1 MNRIYKS
8 IFNEQTG
15 TYVAVSENT
24 KNKGKKGNK
33 VLAATALSAAL
44 GFGAMG
50 SAQAQLVSACT
61 GVSLPSSVVS
71 DVVVGDIL
79 YPILTGLPVVGPV
92 VSLLGVDGLLAQVVD
107 GDPVKLN
114 VLDTSGTVLSDNAP
128 CETTADSY
136 TLNTE
141 GGIAI
146 GGNKITGLGANGME
160 AEATDITSIAFGNNA
175 KALSVNTIAVGT
187 GAQATAAGSTA
198 LGAGA
203 QANATNS
210 VALGNGSVATVAN
223 TVSVGSV
230 GNERKIT
237 NVADGTVAAGSTDAI
252 NGGQLHQLAISTG
265 LGLVQQADNL
275 APITV
280 GKDSAGTVVDFTN
293 IAAQTR
299 KLTGIADGELSA
311 TSTDAVTGKQLNA
324 TNQSI
329 ATLSDN
335 AVQYD
340 GADKSMVTLGGA
352 TGTTI
357 TNVQAGAVNA
367 TSSDAINGAQLYAG
381 NQSIATA
388 LGGGAAVN
396 ADGTISAPSY
406 AVDATL
412 PAFDNVGGALGN
424 LAGRVAGNETSI
436 TNIEGDIT
444 SIINGETGIVKQD
457 ATTRNITVG
466 SETDGT
472 VVDFTGTDGV
482 RTLTGLKDGELSA
495 TSTDAVT
502 GNQLFNTNTELAA
515 TNANLDSTLAAL
527 GGGAQVDPVSGTVT
541 APSYVLDDGTN
552 TGVTTS
558 FDNVGGALGN
568 LDGRVTSNTGRI
580 TNIEGDITDITNDLG
595 DLTANAVTY
604 TDATKTAI
612 NLAGAGG
619 TTISNLKDGEVSA
632 SSTEAI
638 NGAQLYRSTS
648 DLAAALGGNAVV
660 DADGNLTN
668 VGYDFIA
675 GTQTSVGDALLNLDT
690 RVDSNTTNITNLM
703 NGTSGLVQQANGT
716 APITVGVA
724 TGGTIVDFT
733 GTDGVR
739 KLTGVANGSVAA
751 GSTDAITGDQL
762 FTSSKSVADALGG
775 GSTVDPTTGAVSAPE
790 YELDD
795 GTDSGTKV
803 TVTGVEDALT
813 NLDGR
818 VASNTTEITT
828 IKGDI
833 SNIQTDITNIT
844 NGTLGIV
851 KQNGTTRV
859 ITVGGDTD
867 GAEVNFAGTAGV
879 RKLTGIANGNV
890 AAGST
895 EAVTGDQLNTTNVAV
910 AAALTALGGGA
921 SIDTNGVVTGPI
933 YDIGG
938 ASFDNVGGALTNL
951 DGRVT
956 SNTNRITTIEGDI
969 TNIKGD
975 ITNLD
980 GRVTTIE
987 GDITDIKNGA
997 AGIVKFDSAADKI
1010 TVGSEVA
1017 GSSVDFTG
1025 TAGVRKLTGIA
1036 DGELSA
1042 TSSDA
1047 VTGKQLHA
1055 TNQQVKASSQ
1065 FTASALG
1072 GGAKAND
1079 DGTFVNPLYALQE
1092 IQQDG
1097 SKKAVTFDNVG
1108 GALTSLN
1115 TSVAS
1120 LQDQINTNTA
1130 IGLVRQDSTTRVISV
1145 GGNTDGTEVNFA
1157 NSNGEARVISGVAA
1171 GKGPT
1176 DAVNVQQAQEMI
1188 AGATNSLKGDIRRA
1202 EKRADA
1208 GAAAATAVAT
1218 LGQAYQ
1224 PGQSA
1229 FSVGGGTWRGEAGY
1243 AVGLSTVSENGK
1255 WLLKG
1260 AVSGSGR
1267 GGAGGGASVTYLW

>member
-50 SAQAQLVSACT
+50 SAQAQLVSACA
-61 GVSLPSSVVS
+61 GVSLPRSVVTGIVGEVLVP
-71 DVVVGDIL
+71 VVTPIETTVNGLLGPISTIL
-79 YPILTGLPVVGPV
+79 GALSLGSAIPGPLSIDLTGI
-92 VSLLGVDGLLAQVVD
+92 LANAAN
-107 GDPVKLN
+107 GDPIRLDVLN
-114 VLDTSGTVLSDNAP
+114 QDGQAVAPSDDCNL
-128 CETTADSY
+128 TADS
-136 TLNTE
+136 LNLTDPA
-141 GGIAI
+141 GIAI
-146 GGNKITGLGANGME
+146 GGNTITGLGSDAAG
-160 AEATDITSIAFGNNA
+160 AAAVSSAADFTSIAFGNYSQA
-175 KALSVNTIAVGT
+175 TQSKAIAFGEA
-187 GAQATAAGSTA
+187 AQATGVGSLA
-198 LGAGA
+198 LGADAKSSALNATSLGTNA
-203 QANATNS
+203 RANAANS
-210 VALGNGSVATVAN
+210 VALGAGSVATQADTISVGRAAGTDGVSDPGLTRRITNLAEGITLTDAVNLGQLNDAITNINTNGLVRQPNPSDNITVGQETQGVAVDFSGSTTTPSGVEAYDRKLIGVAAGDITKADSN
-223 TVSVGSV
+223 EAVTGGQLYTTNKYIADALGGDAAVNLDGTLKAPEYELTYGTPGLTAGKHDNVGSV
-230 GNERKIT
+230 LGEL
-237 NVADGTVAAGSTDAI
+237 AG
-252 NGGQLHQLAISTG
+252 H
-265 LGLVQQADNL
+265 
-275 APITV
+275 V
-280 GKDSAGTVVDFTN
+280 GSNAVNIANNTTN
-293 IAAQTR
+293 IT
-299 KLTGIADGELSA
+299 KL
-311 TSTDAVTGKQLNA
+311 
-324 TNQSI
+324 
-329 ATLSDN
+329 
-335 AVQYD
+335 
-340 GADKSMVTLGGA
+340 LGGE
-352 TGTTI
+352 
-357 TNVQAGAVNA
+357 V
-367 TSSDAINGAQLYAG
+367 
-381 NQSIATA
+381 
-388 LGGGAAVN
+388 
-396 ADGTISAPSY
+396 
-406 AVDATL
+406 
-412 PAFDNVGGALGN
+412 
-424 LAGRVAGNETSI
+424 
-436 TNIEGDIT
+436 
-444 SIINGETGIVKQD
+444 GIVKQD

-466 SETDGT
+466 GETDGKI
-472 VVDFTGTDGV
+472 VNFTNKTGDA
-482 RTLTGLKDGELSA
+482 RTLTGLANGELK
-495 TSTDAVT
+495 TGSTDAVT
-502 GNQLFNTNTELAA
+502 GDQLFSTNT
-515 TNANLDSTLAAL
+515 NLDSTLAAL

-648 DLAAALGGNAVV
+648 DLAAALGGNSVV

-851 KQNGTTRV
+851 KQNATTRV

-867 GAEVNFAGTAGV
+867 GTEVNFAGTAGV

-910 AAALTALGGGA
+910 AAALTALGGGHRL
-921 SIDTNGVVTGPI
+921 I
-933 YDIGG
+933 
-938 ASFDNVGGALTNL
+938 
-951 DGRVT
+951 RM
-956 SNTNRITTIEGDI
+956 
-969 TNIKGD
+969 
-975 ITNLD
+975 
-980 GRVTTIE
+980 
-987 GDITDIKNGA
+987 
-997 AGIVKFDSAADKI
+997 
-1010 TVGSEVA
+1010 
-1017 GSSVDFTG
+1017 
-1025 TAGVRKLTGIA
+1025 
-1036 DGELSA
+1036 
-1042 TSSDA
+1042 
-1047 VTGKQLHA
+1047 
-1055 TNQQVKASSQ
+1055 
-1065 FTASALG
+1065 
-1072 GGAKAND
+1072 
-1079 DGTFVNPLYALQE
+1079 
-1092 IQQDG
+1092 
-1097 SKKAVTFDNVG
+1097 
-1108 GALTSLN
+1108 
-1115 TSVAS
+1115 AS
-1120 LQDQINTNTA
+1120 LQDQSMTSVVPHLIMWV
-1130 IGLVRQDSTTRVISV
+1130 VR
-1145 GGNTDGTEVNFA
+1145 
-1157 NSNGEARVISGVAA
+1157 
-1171 GKGPT
+1171 
-1176 DAVNVQQAQEMI
+1176 
-1188 AGATNSLKGDIRRA
+1188 
-1202 EKRADA
+1202 
-1208 GAAAATAVAT
+1208 
-1218 LGQAYQ
+1218 
-1224 PGQSA
+1224 
-1229 FSVGGGTWRGEAGY
+1229 
-1243 AVGLSTVSENGK
+1243 
-1255 WLLKG
+1255 
-1260 AVSGSGR
+1260 
-1267 GGAGGGASVTYLW
+1267 

>member
-1 MNRIYKS
+1 MNRIHKS

-24 KNKGKKGNK
+24 KAKGKKGNK
-33 VLAATALSAAL
+33 VLAVTALSVAL
-44 GFGAMG
+44 GLGAMG
-50 SAQAQLVSACT
+50 SAQAQLVSACA
-61 GVSLPSSVVS
+61 GVALPKSFITDIVGEAVV
-71 DVVVGDIL
+71 
-79 YPILTGLPVVGPV
+79 PIVGPV
-92 VSLLGVDGLLAQVVD
+92 EGLVNGLAGSVL
-107 GDPVKLN
+107 DPVLGPILNPILGAITGGTGSLDLQLGLTNTLASIAEGEDLKLS
-114 VLDTSGTVLSDNAP
+114 VLGKDKNGQTMLVGESDECNL
-128 CETTADSY
+128 TADSLA
-136 TLNTE
+136 LNDPA
-141 GGIAI
+141 GIAI
-146 GGNKITGLGANGME
+146 GGNKITGLGSDAAG
-160 AEATDITSIAFGNNA
+160 AAAVSSAADFTSIAFGNYSQA
-175 KALSVNTIAVGT
+175 TQSKAIAFGEA
-187 GAQATAAGSTA
+187 AQATGVGSLA
-198 LGAGA
+198 LGADAKSSALNATSLGTNA
-203 QANATNS
+203 RANAANS
-210 VALGNGSVATVAN
+210 VALGAGSVATQAD
-223 TVSVGSV
+223 TISVGRAAGTDGVSDP
-230 GNERKIT
+230 GLTRRIT
-237 NVADGTVAAGSTDAI
+237 NLAEGITLTDAVNLGQLNDAITNINTNGLVRQPNPSDNITVGQETQGVAVDFSGSTTTPSGVEAYDRKLIGVAAGDITKADSNEAVT
-252 NGGQLHQLAISTG
+252 GGQLYT
-265 LGLVQQADNL
+265 
-275 APITV
+275 
-280 GKDSAGTVVDFTN
+280 TN
-293 IAAQTR
+293 
-299 KLTGIADGELSA
+299 KYIAD
-311 TSTDAVTGKQLNA
+311 
-324 TNQSI
+324 
-329 ATLSDN
+329 
-335 AVQYD
+335 
-340 GADKSMVTLGGA
+340 
-352 TGTTI
+352 
-357 TNVQAGAVNA
+357 
-367 TSSDAINGAQLYAG
+367 
-381 NQSIATA
+381 A

-396 ADGTISAPSY
+396 ADGTVSAPSY

-424 LAGRVAGNETSI
+424 LAGRVAANETSI

-457 ATTRNITVG
+457 AITRNITVG
-466 SETDGT
+466 GETDGT
-472 VVDFTGTDGV
+472 
-482 RTLTGLKDGELSA
+482 
-495 TSTDAVT
+495 
-502 GNQLFNTNTELAA
+502 
-515 TNANLDSTLAAL
+515 
-527 GGGAQVDPVSGTVT
+527 
-541 APSYVLDDGTN
+541 
-552 TGVTTS
+552 
-558 FDNVGGALGN
+558 
-568 LDGRVTSNTGRI
+568 
-580 TNIEGDITDITNDLG
+580 
-595 DLTANAVTY
+595 
-604 TDATKTAI
+604 
-612 NLAGAGG
+612 
-619 TTISNLKDGEVSA
+619 
-632 SSTEAI
+632 
-638 NGAQLYRSTS
+638 
-648 DLAAALGGNAVV
+648 
-660 DADGNLTN
+660 
-668 VGYDFIA
+668 
-675 GTQTSVGDALLNLDT
+675 
-690 RVDSNTTNITNLM
+690 
-703 NGTSGLVQQANGT
+703 
-716 APITVGVA
+716 
-724 TGGTIVDFT
+724 IVNFT

-739 KLTGVANGSVAA
+739 KLTGIANGSVAA
-751 GSTDAITGDQL
+751 GSTDAMTGDQL
-762 FTSSKSVADALGG
+762 FASSQSVADALGG
-775 GSTVDPTTGAVSAPE
+775 NSTVDPVTGAVSAPK

-795 GTDSGTKV
+795 GTNTGTKV
-803 TVTGVEDALT
+803 TVTGVENALT

-818 VASNTTEITT
+818 VSSNTTEITT

-851 KQNGTTRV
+851 KQNATTRV

-867 GAEVNFAGTAGV
+867 GTEVNFAGTAGV

-921 SIDTNGVVTGPI
+921 SIDTNGVVTGPV

-969 TNIKGD
+969 TGIKSD

-987 GDITDIKNGA
+987 GDITEIKNGT
-997 AGIVKFDSAADKI
+997 AGIVKFDAAADKI

-1025 TAGVRKLTGIA
+1025 TAGARKLTGIK
-1036 DGELSA
+1036 DGELSS

-1072 GGAKAND
+1072 GGAEAKD

-1092 IQQDG
+1092 VQQDG
-1097 SKKAVTFDNVG
+1097 SKKAVTFNNVG

-1120 LQDQINTNTA
+1120 LQDQINNNTSV
-1130 IGLVRQDSTTRVISV
+1130 GLVRQDPGSRVISV

-1176 DAVNVQQAQEMI
+1176 DAVNVQQAQDMI
-1188 AGATNSLKGDIRRA
+1188 SGATSTLRGEIRRA

-1208 GAAAATAVAT
+1208 GTAAATAVAT

-1243 AVGLSTVSENGK
+1243 AVGVSTVSENGK

-1260 AVSGSGR
+1260 AVNGSGR